1 MSYLPAFEF
10 FNQRNRR
17 FVIVQTSSP
26 RSKTAEMAENMRI
39 FNVRLIFL
47 FLSVFLVA

>member
-1 MSYLPAFEF
+1 MSYLPAFDF
-10 FNQRNRR
+10 PTNRR
-17 FVIVQTSSP
+17 FVIVQTGSP

-39 FNVRLIFL
+39 FNVRLIFFL